1 MGKGRKAAEEMARK
15 LESLRR
21 REEALSLRERSF
33 TKMEKSMKDIHALH
47 CPECSHELQTVLSE
61 ALEVETCEACKGV
74 WMGRAE
80 VEVLIRYTVDRRK
93 SFHLTVF
100 GPI

>member
-1 MGKGRKAAEEMARK
+1 MAKGRKAEEEVTRK

-21 REEALSLRERSF
+21 REEALSVRERSF
-33 TKMEKSMKDIHALH
+33 TKLEKSMKDLHALH
-47 CPECSHELQTVLSE
+47 CPECSHELQTVLAE

-80 VEVLIRYTVDRRK
+80 LEVLVKYTVDRRK
-93 SFHLTVF
+93 TFLRTVF
-100 GPI
+100 GPS